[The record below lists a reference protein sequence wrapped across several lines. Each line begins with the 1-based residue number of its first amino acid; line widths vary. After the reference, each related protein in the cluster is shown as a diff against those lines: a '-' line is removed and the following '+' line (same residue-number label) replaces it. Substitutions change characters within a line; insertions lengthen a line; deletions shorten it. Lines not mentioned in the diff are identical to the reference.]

1 LYRCLVET
9 SCRRLVD
16 LRAGGLDDP
25 DATRAATLL
34 DAYFRAEQASTLR
47 RRVWRGAAVCVL
59 AAWAVNV
66 IVPGLTRVDILFGLG
81 LIGTAAIATA
91 IAELQARSRLDS
103 LVDGERG

>member
-1 LYRCLVET
+1 VDTSYRKLI
-9 SCRRLVD
+9 D

-25 DATRAATLL
+25 DATRAATVLG
-34 DAYFRAEQASTLR
+34 AYFRAEQASTLR
-47 RRVWRGAAVCVL
+47 RRVWRGAAICLL
-59 AAWAVNV
+59 AAWALNV
-66 IVPGLTRVDILFGLG
+66 IGPGLTRVDIFFGLG